1 MAVNWG
7 LGVRQQSPI
16 DAFRAAFEQGQERKR
31 ETEARNALSAYAQNP
46 NEQGLNALAQFAP
59 EFAIQ
64 ERGRLAQQQQAGV
77 EQQRAEVTRRLEMIS
92 RVAAVADT
100 PEKWDAGVD
109 YLAQFYPDLA
119 EYKGKFTP
127 QAREA
132 AIAAAG
138 NVDKYLERMQPVN
151 LGPGSRLVDP
161 NSGKVIAEAPFAPR
175 AVTLNPGQMAV
186 EYAPGGTGMDTETI
200 FGRMI
205 HTESRG
211 RQFGANGQPLT
222 SPAGA
227 IGIAQ
232 VMPGTAPEAAQL
244 AGLPFDENRYR
255 TDPEY
260 NAALGKAYFEKQ
272 LADFGDPEMAVAAY
286 NAGPGRV
293 QAAVRR
299 GGENW
304 KQYLPAETKGY
315 LQSVFGG
322 GTGRVIGRGEPKQND
337 RWRTLSPQEVQQ
349 RGLPAGTYQESP
361 TGEIKPLGGQ
371 NNNSRKGEADLRREF
386 NNLPEVKTFR
396 EVHRAMSQIAS
407 IGKKAANA
415 TAQDDMAMIFS
426 YMKMLDPGSVV
437 REGEFATA
445 QNAAGVPDQMRNLYN
460 RTLEGNRLNPTQR
473 RNMVRSAKT
482 VYEPVL
488 NRYNDIA
495 VQYQGYAR
503 DYGVEPSRVARRF
516 VYGSKQQAPQRGQQ
530 QSNGWGKA
538 KVVQ

>member
-64 ERGRLAQQQQAGV
+64 ERGRLAQQQQAAV

-322 GTGRVIGRGEPKQND
+322 GTGRVIGRGEPKPDNS
-337 RWRTLSPQEVQQ
+337 RNP
-349 RGLPAGTYQESP
+349 PAGYRWKSDGTLEPIPGGPQDKKGQQDAAYSQSAIDAFDRAIGSAERLLSHP
-361 TGEIKPLGGQ
+361 GFTTSVGVKGLSGGLLGGWVVPGTDAADFNAELDAMKAQ
-371 NNNSRKGEADLRREF
+371 VFLPMVQSMKGMGALSNAEGQKLTDAIGALDTKMSEGAFKASLGRIIRDLKAYRDRGKPRQEAA
-386 NNLPEVKTFR
+386 PAQT
-396 EVHRAMSQIAS
+396 RAR
-407 IGKKAANA
+407 
-415 TAQDDMAMIFS
+415 
-426 YMKMLDPGSVV
+426 P
-437 REGEFATA
+437 
-445 QNAAGVPDQMRNLYN
+445 AGNQ
-460 RTLEGNRLNPTQR
+460 RL
-473 RNMVRSAKT
+473 
-482 VYEPVL
+482 
-488 NRYNDIA
+488 RYNPA
-495 VQYQGYAR
+495 T
-503 DYGVEPSRVARRF
+503 
-516 VYGSKQQAPQRGQQ
+516 
-530 QSNGWGKA
+530 GKLENA
-538 KVVQ
+538 N